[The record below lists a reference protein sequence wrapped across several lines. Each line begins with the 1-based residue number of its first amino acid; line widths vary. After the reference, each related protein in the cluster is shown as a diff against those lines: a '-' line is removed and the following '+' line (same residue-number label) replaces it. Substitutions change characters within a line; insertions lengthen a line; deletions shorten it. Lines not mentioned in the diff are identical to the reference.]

1 MRAVWQIDAVT
12 GERLKQYASVADAAN
27 AMPFPHPGACPQRGT
42 RISKAIRSSG
52 SAFGFKWEY
61 VEPADKDT
69 SISVRKA
76 GTHRAIW
83 KLDKETGRRL
93 ERYRSLKEA
102 SESLSGRVHASKLSK
117 ACRGHVPDAY
127 GFRWEYANDDDLA
140 LSNARRSRD
149 MEKKRA
155 YDKKWAKEHSARRA
169 RDNFFNALKKSW
181 KQNEEARA
189 SGGTIPLLTHEQRV
203 PGKGSGPKQKTL
215 DKYGIKVY
223 RDESFQDGLIQT
235 REPERI
241 EPWPPSVQDV
251 EVEAGTPRQ
260 TEPRNGPE
268 DDPEDNRVDASGS
281 EPDPRKEVATRV
293 LQQLVDCGAMMPT
306 LFEPLHEIIYS
317 EMKHPYLKDQQEF
330 VLGHAKTFQCGNVQD
345 LGNAIMWKDD
355 LIFHAMTLKEYE
367 CANMKKNL
375 ELQKNVSNEVFTSLR
390 EHICKT
396 LPADI
401 LAEVG
406 TKETGFKEFILTV
419 IIAIAKKCTEAERF
433 ADHTEQKLK
442 SVTEE
447 RNALASARENYTEF
461 ARMISRDKEE
471 LVKFHD
477 ALYQVRIDET
487 EKEMREAQRAVD
499 ASAEKLQE
507 LKRKRVS
514 IEDSL

>member
-1 MRAVWQIDAVT
+1 VWQIDTKT
-12 GERLKQYASVADAAN
+12 GERLKQYASISDAAD
-27 AMPFPHPGACPQRGT
+27 AMPFPHPGANPQRGT
-42 RISKAIRSSG
+42 RISKAIKRSWL
-52 SAFGFKWEY
+52 AFGFKWEY

-69 SISVRKA
+69 SASHVDISVRKA

-93 ERYRSLKEA
+93 ERYESLKEA
-102 SESLSGRVHASKLSK
+102 SKSLSGRVHASKLSK

-127 GFRWEYANDDDLA
+127 GFRWEYANDDDTG
-140 LSNARRSRD
+140 D
-149 MEKKRA
+149 E
-155 YDKKWAKEHSARRA
+155 DK
-169 RDNFFNALKKSW
+169 
-181 KQNEEARA
+181 
-189 SGGTIPLLTHEQRV
+189 
-203 PGKGSGPKQKTL
+203 
-215 DKYGIKVY
+215 
-223 RDESFQDGLIQT
+223 
-235 REPERI
+235 
-241 EPWPPSVQDV
+241 
-251 EVEAGTPRQ
+251 
-260 TEPRNGPE
+260 
-268 DDPEDNRVDASGS
+268 RVDASGS

-306 LFEPLHEIIYS
+306 LFEPLQEIIYS

-375 ELQKNVSNEVFTSLR
+375 ELQKNVSNEMFTSLR

>member
-93 ERYRSLKEA
+93 ERYESLKEA
-102 SESLSGRVHASKLSK
+102 TKSLSGRVHASKLSK

-127 GFRWEYANDDDLA
+127 GFRWEYANDDDTG
-140 LSNARRSRD
+140 D
-149 MEKKRA
+149 E
-155 YDKKWAKEHSARRA
+155 DK
-169 RDNFFNALKKSW
+169 
-181 KQNEEARA
+181 
-189 SGGTIPLLTHEQRV
+189 
-203 PGKGSGPKQKTL
+203 
-215 DKYGIKVY
+215 
-223 RDESFQDGLIQT
+223 
-235 REPERI
+235 
-241 EPWPPSVQDV
+241 
-251 EVEAGTPRQ
+251 
-260 TEPRNGPE
+260 
-268 DDPEDNRVDASGS
+268 RVDASGS